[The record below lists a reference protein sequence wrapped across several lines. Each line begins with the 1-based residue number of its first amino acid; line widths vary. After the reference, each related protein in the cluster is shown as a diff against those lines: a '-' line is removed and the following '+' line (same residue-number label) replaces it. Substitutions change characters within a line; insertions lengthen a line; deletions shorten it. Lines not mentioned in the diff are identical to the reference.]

1 MAQPGHTPELS
12 LLEEAVVTVLFCLLD
27 DTYAHLNPQ
36 GGWYASLKRLSDSEV
51 LALALFE
58 QLRSIESEPSFLR
71 EAAFSRTLSLVWL
84 GSIPPHSTAECAS
97 SGATWSPCGAP
108 SWRSSGGRARDAA
121 RRLDLAFGPSSQAGY
136 APLPQSLR
144 TPLPNSYRTVT

>member
-1 MAQPGHTPELS
+1 MAQPGHTPELI

-36 GGWYASLKRLSDSEV
+36 GGCYASLKRLSDSEV

-84 GSIPPHSTAECAS
+84 GPIPPHSTAECAR

-108 SWRSSGGRARDAA
+108 SWRSW
-121 RRLDLAFGPSSQAGY
+121 
-136 APLPQSLR
+136 
-144 TPLPNSYRTVT
+144 